1 MIDTRQRARIQRA
14 INRLVKAEVANSDQ
28 GNRGLYADQTW
39 AGVGQEITSAR
50 AGLHRALN
58 SVTVDRRPK

>member
-14 INRLVKAEVANSDQ
+14 INRLVKAELSNMDQ

-39 AGVGQEITSAR
+39 ASVGQEITNAR
-50 AGLHRALN
+50 VGLQKALN
-58 SVTVDRRPK
+58 SVTVDRRPQ